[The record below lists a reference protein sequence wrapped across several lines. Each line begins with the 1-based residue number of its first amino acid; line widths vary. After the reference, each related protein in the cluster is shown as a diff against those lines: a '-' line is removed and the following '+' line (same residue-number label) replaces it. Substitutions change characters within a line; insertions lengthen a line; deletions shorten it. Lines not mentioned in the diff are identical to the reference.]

1 MKFGVLTILC
11 ILLSA
16 CSLLYQGSDIPII
29 REEELVDET
38 LAKGAKII
46 QNKYGLEPIGSGAS
60 MPGGPIRKL
69 NLSFQAKGPLSKDA
83 LRKLLILSA
92 RELVTLVTDNQE
104 MQQYLYDPPF
114 TIKNVQLII
123 YVYDKHG
130 YDLFDPD
137 IACAQLLK
145 NVLSYATVDSS
156 NIMGYKHEFVET
168 YEEALQ
174 LSGLEP

>member
-1 MKFGVLTILC
+1 MKIQWFI
-11 ILLSA
+11 ILL
-16 CSLLYQGSDIPII
+16 LGVTII
-29 REEELVDET
+29 LNAKAHYSSRDTELVNAT
-38 LAKGAKII
+38 LTKGAKII
-46 QNKYGLEPIGSGAS
+46 QNKYGLESIGSGAS

-69 NLSFQAKGPLSKDA
+69 NLSFQVKGPLPKDA

-104 MQQYLYDPPF
+104 MQQYLYEPPF

-123 YVYDKHG
+123 FNHDKRNYESCYPNVSVAQISKG
-130 YDLFDPD
+130 EFTYRYTDPD
-137 IACAQLLK
+137 NTFVYK
-145 NVLSYATVDSS
+145 LSEA
-156 NIMGYKHEFVET
+156 ET